1 MGNKLFIVILFRDYN
16 KETISYVGLF
26 HTKQAIIQSIPIL
39 SYNDLVPK
47 QNKYKTIKS
56 LFHFI
61 EIPNERKHYFNS
73 YHLTKDK
80 RQIIP
85 QGF

>member
-1 MGNKLFIVILFRDYN
+1 MGNKLFIIVLFRDYDKN
-16 KETISYVGLF
+16 VISYAGLF
-26 HTKQAIIQSIPIL
+26 HTKQAIIKSIPIL

-80 RQIIP
+80 RQINL
-85 QGF
+85 QV